1 MVRQQNGEQRNKQ
14 TAVGNK
20 HPVILPQVSCAHLIP
35 SSFLPQSHTDEEP
48 LHYRKC
54 GWNSGKWWIPAVGKT
69 KSDVHTLHF
78 IHANAACRLWSIG
91 VRQDNSEMSFN
102 HRKTKT
108 KEGMNQQPRVDKLG
122 LVPLQSEHN
131 ASNRTRHLLQTQ
143 NTVRTQRSQLSS
155 EEGRGS
161 PSLLNTVTSWNE
173 LGSFSQII
181 PVWLLIMTSLPP
193 PPPKHEIIQRCHE
206 RDIQWQFLSKLL
218 NCSPSPT
225 PHGHFRAIGQIPVMS
240 VRPSQSAIP
249 VKPKV

>member
-14 TAVGNK
+14 IAVGNK

-78 IHANAACRLWSIG
+78 IHANAARRLWSIG

-161 PSLLNTVTSWNE
+161 PSLLNTVTS
-173 LGSFSQII
+173 
-181 PVWLLIMTSLPP
+181 
-193 PPPKHEIIQRCHE
+193 
-206 RDIQWQFLSKLL
+206 
-218 NCSPSPT
+218 
-225 PHGHFRAIGQIPVMS
+225 
-240 VRPSQSAIP
+240 
-249 VKPKV
+249 